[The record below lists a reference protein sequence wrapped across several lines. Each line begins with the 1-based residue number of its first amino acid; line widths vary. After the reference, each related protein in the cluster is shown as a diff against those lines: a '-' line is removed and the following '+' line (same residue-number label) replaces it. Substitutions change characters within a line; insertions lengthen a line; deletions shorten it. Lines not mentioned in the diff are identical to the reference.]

1 MFIVVTF
8 AQSEYVVSEVER
20 SIQLVLVLNPAFP
33 MEIVVK
39 VGDVSITADGEQSF
53 CSSFVIIVAAG
64 GDDYD
69 SGPYTITIP
78 AGMTSAALD
87 VEIVDDN
94 VIERNETFYVAILTR
109 SLPNGVVVGSP
120 GQAQVTILNNNGK

>member
-20 SIQLVLVLNPAFP
+20 SIQLVLILNQAFP

-53 CSSFVIIVAAG
+53 CSSIVVVVAAG

-78 AGMTSAALD
+78 AGMTSATLD
-87 VEIVDDN
+87 IEIVDDN
-94 VIERNETFYVAILTR
+94 VIERKHFML
-109 SLPNGVVVGSP
+109 
-120 GQAQVTILNNNGK
+120 QF